1 MTVTHNGYRGGTRK
15 GLDVTLG
22 RAPPAMT
29 SKFFPAPDPP
39 TPDDSD
45 IVRGGALLRSARRV
59 SDGKVISGPSLLVD
73 EVLRLSGAREIAELV
88 SINWTSDISAFPP
101 PDAPS
106 SPSSSSVLDT
116 AAQLKHLSASTT
128 GVVPERLSTMYLV
141 RRPQSPGGPPAQCP
155 PGLGKDALVD
165 GKLRIFRSPRI
176 GLDISHPTIPSPSSS
191 PAAALAHPRVTFI
204 ARPYRFFVS
213 PYVLTANGR
222 GQTFVGVHDALV
234 ARGHCKRD
242 AELLGELVR
251 LTGFKG
257 PTTAKYLAELREGR
271 AEGTLGEW
279 TGPKGKAV
287 TSSVTAWLRMIGT
300 LRRLGAG
307 SESEKGRGEAAGSGA
322 SKAAE

>member
-1 MTVTHNGYRGGTRK
+1 M
-15 GLDVTLG
+15 L
-22 RAPPAMT
+22 
-29 SKFFPAPDPP
+29 F
-39 TPDDSD
+39 
-45 IVRGGALLRSARRV
+45 RS
-59 SDGKVISGPSLLVD
+59 
-73 EVLRLSGAREIAELV
+73 
-88 SINWTSDISAFPP
+88 
-101 PDAPS
+101 PDA
-106 SPSSSSVLDT
+106 SSSVLDT
-116 AAQLKHLSASTT
+116 AAQLKQLSASTI

-141 RRPQSPGGPPAQCP
+141 RRPQNSDAPPAQCP

-176 GLDISHPTIPSPSSS
+176 GLDISHPTIPSPSPSPSS
-191 PAAALAHPRVTFI
+191 SSLAAALAHPRVTFI

-307 SESEKGRGEAAGSGA
+307 SECEKGRGEAVGSGA
-322 SKAAE
+322 SKAAD